1 MPISHNYPMD
11 KNLDKNII
19 SVRIYELNNIR
30 TVKIDLNN
38 RKDRGKLR
46 HILLHE
52 RYRLRKKDIVRYE
65 DFLNS

>member
-1 MPISHNYPMD
+1 MPISHNYPKD